1 MGARAC
7 LRVMQASLLTAVA
20 LVGEPCWGFKI
31 LAPENTSTLKSGQAV
46 TAKVDLESDPGVVQV
61 RYYWYGEVDEVL
73 VEKEDTTSR
82 GAIVAGAT
90 LVSTAASEPPYGGR
104 LTVPPESIGIM
115 RLLAVGDISRG
126 RLAGRSVFDEILVKV
141 EPDAELTSI
150 DFDTEK
156 PLRFGRLGR
165 GEQVDFLGKI
175 VELPV
180 VGVFADGVVRP
191 IRLPATGTTYR
202 SSDEKVIKVHPDG
215 MIQLMGN
222 GRVNITAVNRGK
234 QAELQVEVAVSEQPN
249 LPPVANAG
257 PNLRV
262 KAGARVELNGLRS
275 TDSEGEALSY
285 SWSQVRGNK
294 VALLDVNMP
303 KATFVAPQVSDRRL
317 FRFKLRV
324 SDKFGADSLPAFVD
338 VVVEP

>member
-1 MGARAC
+1 MGPIR
-7 LRVMQASLLTAVA
+7 LLLGSFISLVLATSQPAWA
-20 LVGEPCWGFKI
+20 FKI
-31 LAPENTSTLKSGQAV
+31 VVPENNSKLKSGQAI
-46 TAKVDLESDPGVVQV
+46 TAKVDLESDPGIVQV
-61 RYYWYGEVDEVL
+61 RYYWYGELDDVL
-73 VEKEDTTSR
+73 VEKEETTSM
-82 GAIVAGAT
+82 GAIVARPT
-90 LVSTAASEPPYGGR
+90 LVSTAASEPPYGGK
-104 LTVPPESIGIM
+104 LTVPPDGIGVM
-115 RLLAVGDISRG
+115 RLLAIGDISRG

-141 EPDAELTSI
+141 EPEAELTSI
-150 DFDTEK
+150 DFDAEK

-180 VGVFADGVVRP
+180 VGLFADGVVRP

-202 SSDEKVIKVHPDG
+202 SSNENVIKVHPDG
-215 MIQLMGN
+215 MLQLTGN
-222 GRVNITAVNRGK
+222 GRTVITAVNRGK
-234 QAELQVEVAVSEQPN
+234 QADLTVEVAVSEQPN

-257 PNLRV
+257 PDLRV

-275 TDSEGEALSY
+275 TDPEGEALGY

-303 KATFVAPQVSDRRL
+303 KATFVAPQVSEKRL

-324 SDKFGADSLPAFVD
+324 TDKFGADSLPAFVD